1 MGNLG
6 KVILV
11 GIKKGVPISTNGTQH
26 LPAKI
31 KFSLKNPYI
40 LESLPESSLDKF
52 VKLEGKDLKSACE
65 ILDSS
70 TIAKGFD
77 KGELKALYRKAF
89 PNIKP
94 PVDVNLDAMV
104 YLNSL
109 SGKIGQKFDAH
120 GMAKGNL
127 SEQLSELNSLLSNG
141 IDKTKNFFTAPLA
154 IPKDL
159 IQGVGAGL
167 GTSGGCAYRNG
178 SFILVGE
185 KSKLIEDSGIKHV
198 IVNDAYYKIIDDLQ
212 RKFPEVNFVRADK
225 ATDYFSRL

>member
-6 KVILV
+6 KNILL
-11 GIKKGVPISTNGTQH
+11 GIKKGIPISTNGTQR

-31 KFSLKNPYI
+31 KFSLSDPYI
-40 LESLPESSLDKF
+40 LESLPESELDKF
-52 VKLEGKDLKSACE
+52 VKFEGQDLKSVCK
-65 ILDSS
+65 ILNSS
-70 TIAKGFD
+70 AISKGFD
-77 KGELKALYRKAF
+77 KGELKALYKKAF
-89 PNIKP
+89 PNTKSPTDI
-94 PVDVNLDAMV
+94 NLDAMV

-109 SGKIGQKFDAH
+109 SGEIGQKFDAH
-120 GMAKGNL
+120 GMAKGTL
-127 SEQLSELNSLLSNG
+127 LEQLYELNSLLLKG

-154 IPKDL
+154 LPKDL

-185 KSKLIEDSGIKHV
+185 KAKLIEDSGIKHV

-212 RKFPEVNFVRADK
+212 RRFPEVNFVRADK
-225 ATDYFSRL
+225 ATDYFSQL